1 MERLPFGYACVER
14 LNQGITH
21 IFFKTICCKSISLIN
36 PRSMAIAIQSLVL
49 TFAAMQVFLVCN
61 IRENTF
67 SDRNT
72 SRYHMSREL
81 IVTKIS
87 IFIGVSIRH
96 SIMIKVK
103 SF

>member
-1 MERLPFGYACVER
+1 
-14 LNQGITH
+14 
-21 IFFKTICCKSISLIN
+21 
-36 PRSMAIAIQSLVL
+36 MAIAIQSLVL
-49 TFAAMQVFLVCN
+49 NFAAMQLFLVCN
-61 IRENTF
+61 IRDNTF
-67 SDRNT
+67 SERNT
-72 SRYHMSREL
+72 SFYHMNWEF